1 MQCDHTV
8 TVYLN
13 LTQNI
18 TNVINEEKASLC
30 FAEAAL
36 KLTMTVTLIHRGA
49 VLLKT
54 ILFSFL

>member
-18 TNVINEEKASLC
+18 TNVINEEKASLFC
-30 FAEAAL
+30 
-36 KLTMTVTLIHRGA
+36 
-49 VLLKT
+49 
-54 ILFSFL
+54 